1 MKGKKK
7 SLLTSLLAI
16 VLCLSLITGSTF
28 ALFTSTD
35 KVDITVK
42 SGKVKISATVDDL
55 KLYSATIEE
64 TEDVAGTIETG
75 NHAATYYY
83 EGVDEIGVDEKG
95 YFTNTGT
102 AEYHTTG
109 EKKGTL
115 ELDRVTPGDKVTF
128 KVGLTNSSN
137 VNIKY
142 RVVVTVTSGLKL
154 FRALKVKI
162 DGSNLTGVSRTGNW
176 TSLEANGTINDIP
189 VEIYMPIDLD
199 GEEYMDIS
207 TAMNITVEAV
217 QGNAKTTDE
226 ILTTEV
232 AAVAEEQVQTNENK
246 ETTAATV
253 ITDTDNLVTV
263 TIPEGTKLTAAADPA
278 DDLSLAVKVKPQD
291 TSSAA
296 LEDIANITVLSNK
309 ESASYD
315 VSVLLVVNGEID
327 DNAEHAVDNDNDE
340 VITVTMFVGTGLTG
354 VELYHTHEGN
364 TTQFTSV
371 ANANDVDTDKF
382 YYNSETGYVTFKT
395 TNFSE
400 YTVVYNADF
409 AYEKVDEVTGESE
422 IVVLAAT
429 ETAGVYVSTDEEGN
443 ESYVTVAEDENGN
456 VTESVGNAC
465 IIDSDGVITMYETL
479 KSAITAAISGDTV
492 KLLKDDS
499 ITSNTEVSKN
509 IVIDLNGN
517 TMTQTRGIT
526 SSAELVI
533 KNGKINESSYFTVS
547 NGEENNVHSLSF
559 KNVELTRNQ
568 INQNLQ
574 LVQLYGKKY
583 ISIDF
588 ENCSL
593 SFDGTDN
600 APIVG
605 FTGGTYED
613 CSVNFS
619 GNEIDWSYYWVTFA
633 SKSGTECYVTFDDV
647 NEDKISYDIFEYK
660 VHKEITDNS
669 TKFYSES
676 LPKWEDQVSEQPDEF
691 VIDEFG
697 NVSIGSKEALAYLS
711 KTAST
716 NSYAGKTITLTA
728 DLDMSGYLWTPIKCA
743 GYGHF
748 EGTFDGN
755 NHTISNIIAKNSQYG
770 TGLFFSVIGT
780 VRNLTMKNAHIG
792 KTTNGNVVGIVA
804 GYTYGNV
811 TFDNI
816 IVEDCFLTGFG
827 KVGAIIGMAG
837 DPGGVTTVTNCI
849 VRDTTI
855 KGTYN
860 VATFI
865 GLAQNT
871 VAMTNCTYSD
881 VAYVYGDDESSYTV
895 IGENT
900 ITDNGID
907 ISGATYWGYTSYN
920 CYYTAWANYYND
932 YIYDVVNSIGMDGH
946 AHNTLD

>member
-1 MKGKKK
+1 M
-7 SLLTSLLAI
+7 
-16 VLCLSLITGSTF
+16 ITGSTF

-42 SGKVKISATVDDL
+42 SGKVKIAATVDNL
-55 KLYSATIEE
+55 KLYSATIVE
-64 TEDVAGTIETG
+64 TEDVAGTIATG

-176 TSLEANGTINDIP
+176 TSLAAGGTINDIP

-207 TAMNITVEAV
+207 TAMTITVEAV

-232 AAVAEEQVQTNENK
+232 AAVAEEQVQFNADK

-400 YTVVYNADF
+400 YTVLYNADF

-443 ESYVTVAEDENGN
+443 ESYVTVAEDEDGN
-456 VTESVGNAC
+456 VTESAGNICLITSAGVTTAYERLDTALAACTVDSTVVLLEDYELPADYQPVEMFEGTLDGQGYSIFTANAINVDYLADSVTKTTVFKDFTMVESGHLVAVADAKYNYSSITFDNVDYASTDSTYYPVEHNGSLYTSYCYDYAVGWGGTVNVVNCDVNMNLRGATSSNSAVFFGGYFISYEEC
-465 IIDSDGVITMYETL
+465 VLNIIDCSYTGTFI
-479 KSAITAAISGDTV
+479 
-492 KLLKDDS
+492 
-499 ITSNTEVSKN
+499 
-509 IVIDLNGN
+509 GN
-517 TMTQTRGIT
+517 YV
-526 SSAELVI
+526 ALAL
-533 KNGKINESSYFTVS
+533 S
-547 NGEENNVHSLSF
+547 NGQNAWATFHDNLTITGL
-559 KNVELTRNQ
+559 KNYGALIGTNGAYAVGA
-568 INQNLQ
+568 QNHTGECIDIRQVALYND
-574 LVQLYGKKY
+574 VQA
-583 ISIDF
+583 
-588 ENCSL
+588 
-593 SFDGTDN
+593 T
-600 APIVG
+600 
-605 FTGGTYED
+605 TGGTYT
-613 CSVNFS
+613 
-619 GNEIDWSYYWVTFA
+619 IMA
-633 SKSGTECYVTFDDV
+633 SSQLG
-647 NEDKISYDIFEYK
+647 
-660 VHKEITDNS
+660 ITINAD
-669 TKFYSES
+669 
-676 LPKWEDQVSEQPDEF
+676 
-691 VIDEFG
+691 
-697 NVSIGSKEALAYLS
+697 
-711 KTAST
+711 
-716 NSYAGKTITLTA
+716 KTIT
-728 DLDMSGYLWTPIKCA
+728 
-743 GYGHF
+743 
-748 EGTFDGN
+748 
-755 NHTISNIIAKNSQYG
+755 
-770 TGLFFSVIGT
+770 V
-780 VRNLTMKNAHIG
+780 
-792 KTTNGNVVGIVA
+792 
-804 GYTYGNV
+804 
-811 TFDNI
+811 
-816 IVEDCFLTGFG
+816 
-827 KVGAIIGMAG
+827 
-837 DPGGVTTVTNCI
+837 
-849 VRDTTI
+849 
-855 KGTYN
+855 
-860 VATFI
+860 
-865 GLAQNT
+865 
-871 VAMTNCTYSD
+871 
-881 VAYVYGDDESSYTV
+881 
-895 IGENT
+895 
-900 ITDNGID
+900 TDNGT
-907 ISGATYWGYTSYN
+907 GASSYSILLYASRDVYNAQGQQYASNYNFGITFNLESAGDTNIRKLKMVDYETAIEEGIITAEDCGETWIAITTETEYTSVSSYQIVTKN
-920 CYYTAWANYYND
+920 DVSYYIVKFEMAENGNTYTVDLQEVTVFVSA
-932 YIYDVVNSIGMDGH
+932 YDSNGLLVSVAEKI
-946 AHNTLD
+946 